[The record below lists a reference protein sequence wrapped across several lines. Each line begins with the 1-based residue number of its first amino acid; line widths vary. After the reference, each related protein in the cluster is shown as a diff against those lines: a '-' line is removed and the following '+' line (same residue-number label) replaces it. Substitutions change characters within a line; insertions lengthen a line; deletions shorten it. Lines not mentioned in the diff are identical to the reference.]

1 MSIGRYKQLWQEHPK
16 IRADFWRVAR
26 FGVVGTVCSAIHYG
40 VYCLFLL
47 FADANIAYTAGYA
60 MGLVCNYALTTY
72 FTFKQKPTKM
82 NAAGFVGSHVVNYF
96 MEIGLLNLFLWLD
109 FSKWLAPVLVMA
121 IAVPINFLMLHF
133 VFLHRQKGTIS

>member
-26 FGVVGTVCSAIHYG
+26 FGIVGTVCSAIHYG

-60 MGLVCNYALTTY
+60 MGLVCN
-72 FTFKQKPTKM
+72 
-82 NAAGFVGSHVVNYF
+82 
-96 MEIGLLNLFLWLD
+96 
-109 FSKWLAPVLVMA
+109 
-121 IAVPINFLMLHF
+121 
-133 VFLHRQKGTIS
+133 